1 MRNEH
6 NGSEFVG
13 EITTL
18 KAENHSLKE
27 QIQRQAKS
35 VANAIAIRARTMLE
49 KTLRS
54 FGLQI
59 PTGYT
64 VDEQVKTAERYSVL
78 AQTEIPKQATPKTND
93 VER

>member
-35 VANAIAIRARTMLE
+35 VANAIATKGKAPYKEVLTH
-49 KTLRS
+49 
-54 FGLQI
+54 
-59 PTGYT
+59 GYT